1 MNELINQLELPL
13 TSLTVKAVITRDIA
27 WNSFPGSVIHGVL
40 GYNLKELT
48 CVASHRNCGRC
59 FLVADCPYGMIF
71 ESPLPPG
78 AKRMRLYPQSPH
90 PLRLTID
97 PWSGPNTSEGESF
110 AVGLTLFGRATTC
123 GLLMLLSLVKAFQD
137 GLGRKYKG
145 DRGHARIIEVSD
157 DLSGISHDWEE
168 LKNNF
173 SQAANLK
180 VLKDLI
186 PGKSPSAVKI
196 SFQSPTKIITNEKVN
211 FQPTAR
217 DIISNILRRLG
228 NLVYF
233 HGGHEMHLDYETLLN
248 KAEAISAEYA
258 LKRVRAVRYSG
269 RQEKK
274 IDISGITGEITIAN
288 CPADLAAVLYAGSHI
303 GIGKNTTMGL
313 GEMHAKT

>member
-1 MNELINQLELPL
+1 MELPL

-59 FLVADCPYGMIF
+59 FLVADCPYGMIY
-71 ESPLPPG
+71 ESPLPTG
-78 AKRMRLYPQSPH
+78 TQRMRLYPQSPH

-97 PWSGPNTSEGESF
+97 PWNGSNTQEGECF
-110 AVGLTLFGRATTC
+110 TIGLTLFGRATTC
-123 GLLMLLSLVKAFQD
+123 GLLMLLSLEKAFQD

-145 DRGHARIIEVSD
+145 DRGHARIIEVRD
-157 DLSGISHDWEE
+157 DLSGVSHDWGEP
-168 LKNNF
+168 KNNF
-173 SQAANLK
+173 GQAANLR

-186 PGKSPSAVKI
+186 PGKFSSAVKI

-211 FQPTAR
+211 FQPTVR
-217 DIISNILRRLG
+217 DIVSSIMRRLG

-233 HGGHEMHLDYETLLN
+233 HGGREMKLNYEAIIA
-248 KAEAISAEYA
+248 KAENVSAEYA

-274 IDISGITGEITIAN
+274 IDISGIAGEITITN
-288 CPADLAAVLYAGSHI
+288 CPDELAAVLYAGHYI
-303 GIGKNTTMGL
+303 GIGKGTTMGL
-313 GEMHAKT
+313 GEMIIMIIGN